1 MPRQETILQV
11 FVASPSDVADERAAL
26 EDVIRELNS
35 TWSRTLGCRLDLVR
49 WETHAVPGLGQ
60 DAQAVVNRSVPQD
73 ADIFIGMLWSRF
85 GTSTHRAE
93 SGTREEFDI
102 ALARYRRDQSSVRIM
117 FYFKDEPLAPSQMDP
132 DQLRQI
138 QDFRSELGNL
148 GALYWKFNT
157 LEEFQNLVRVH
168 LSRVVQEWAQTSGGP
183 PSTAPGGMGPVTPSA
198 PPSGDAQPA
207 QEVEEEGLLDL
218 VDQANDAFAKLME
231 LSERM
236 TAAIKELGERIAQ
249 RAHEFQELHPER
261 GSYDVKAAKRIAARA
276 AADLTEY
283 SARTEVDIPIF
294 AEALAAAMASLGR
307 AASIS
312 IEFDRRDVSD
322 LRDLFGQAR
331 SLRETL
337 TQTSSNLHSF
347 SDSIAATPRVT
358 SELNKAK
365 RRALS
370 TMASLLREFETG
382 GSHVGELEESLGQII
397 QRFSDPNEGYVG

>member
-11 FVASPSDVADERAAL
+11 FVASPSDVADERAGL

-35 TWSRTLGCRLDLVR
+35 TWGRTLGCRLDLVR

-60 DAQAVVNRSVPQD
+60 DAQDVVNRSVPQD
-73 ADIFIGMLWSRF
+73 ADIVIGILWSRF
-85 GTSTHRAE
+85 GTPTHRAD
-93 SGTREEFDI
+93 SGTREEFDT

-132 DQLRQI
+132 DQLRHIQEFQI
-138 QDFRSELGNL
+138 ELGDL
-148 GALYWKFNT
+148 GGFYWKFNT

-168 LSRVVQEWAQTSGGP
+168 LSRVVQEWAQPAAGL
-183 PSTAPGGMGPVTPSA
+183 PSA
-198 PPSGDAQPA
+198 GQAGTGPATPDSPTSADAQREEEA
-207 QEVEEEGLLDL
+207 EEEGLLDL
-218 VDQANDAFAKLME
+218 VDEANDAFAKLME
-231 LSERM
+231 LAERM
-236 TAAIKELGERIAQ
+236 TGAIKELGEKTTQ
-249 RAHEFQELHPER
+249 RTQELQDLHPER
-261 GSYDVKAAKRIAARA
+261 GSYDIKAAKRISARA

-294 AEALAAAMASLGR
+294 AEALATAMASLGR

-312 IEFDRRDVSD
+312 IEFDRRNVGG
-322 LRDLFGQAR
+322 LQGLFGQAR

-337 TQTSSNLHSF
+337 TLTSSNLHSF
-347 SDSIAATPRVT
+347 RDSIEGMPRIT
-358 SELNKAK
+358 SDFNKAK

-382 GSHVGELEESLGQII
+382 VSHVGELEESLDQII
-397 QRFSDPNEGYVG
+397 QRFGGRDGENA